1 MPRIAASQREALTQS
16 RRNQIVDAAIRRWLE
31 DGFDATTVASI
42 AREAGLA
49 KGTVYLYFPTKEEIL
64 SEAINRYSLLP
75 DMRAF
80 AAQITDTPIADTVPL
95 LVRALWAALRARV
108 DVIRFFAREITVRP
122 EHARH
127 FLETVVLPTNKL
139 VAEHL
144 LGEVEAGVLR
154 DMDMFIAARSLVGM
168 LMIFLFSQHV
178 FGGQELHPL
187 EDEAIVQTISD
198 LFLHGILS
206 QPEGG

>member
-1 MPRIAASQREALTQS
+1 MPRVAASQREALTRS
-16 RRNQIVDAAIRRWLE
+16 RRDQIIEAAIRRWLV
-31 DGFDATTVASI
+31 DGYDATTVAAI

-64 SEAINRYSLLP
+64 SAAIERYSLLP
-75 DMRAF
+75 DVRAF
-80 AAQITDTPIADTVPL
+80 LDQIGDTSVRDTLPL
-95 LVRALWAALRARV
+95 LVRGLWSALRARL

-122 EHARH
+122 EHGRS
-127 FLETVVLPTNKL
+127 FLETVVLPTNTL

-144 LGEVEAGVLR
+144 TSRVESGELR
-154 DMDMFIAARSLVGM
+154 DLDMFIAARSLVGM

-187 EDEAIVQTISD
+187 DDEEIVKTVTD
-198 LFLHGILS
+198 VFLHGALGHGERS
-206 QPEGG
+206 